1 MDSFFVFQSR
11 THVCKLVRSDAYTHA
26 ARNDNIKDD
35 NSNFRNH
42 LEAHAMADKTILTAN
57 VSGTVD
63 PKDGGKDP
71 EVNCSQFLSKIFD
84 IATLK

>member
-1 MDSFFVFQSR
+1 
-11 THVCKLVRSDAYTHA
+11 
-26 ARNDNIKDD
+26 
-35 NSNFRNH
+35 
-42 LEAHAMADKTILTAN
+42 MADKTILTAN
-57 VSGTVD
+57 VSGTVE